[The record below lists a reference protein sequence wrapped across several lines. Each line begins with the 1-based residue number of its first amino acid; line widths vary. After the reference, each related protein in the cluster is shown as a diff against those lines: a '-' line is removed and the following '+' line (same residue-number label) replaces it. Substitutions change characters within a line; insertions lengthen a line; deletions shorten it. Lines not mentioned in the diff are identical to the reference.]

1 MNITI
6 LVKGKSTR
14 FSKRLSLG
22 KLVSSVVLLSVVLL
36 VSSRSTESVYENQ
49 IRLNVV
55 KTGLQE
61 QLSQVNNLQTNT
73 GEKLNEMVSQLASM
87 QSKLEYLDSVSA
99 NIAEEN
105 GLTKENFVLPDDLK
119 LNHAEQSDVSNA
131 IDVVSQNIEYKIKQ
145 LEALE
150 SILIGLNIEY
160 ESKLAGRPLEK
171 GWLSSHYGMR
181 KDPFTGRATMH
192 KGVDFAGKEGTKII
206 ATAAGIVTWSSKRAG
221 YGLLVEVDHGN
232 GYKTRYGHNKSL
244 SVAVGDVVTQGQELA
259 LLGNTGRS
267 TGAHVHYEVL
277 KNDRQIDP
285 LPFVYK

>member
-1 MNITI
+1 
-6 LVKGKSTR
+6 
-14 FSKRLSLG
+14 
-22 KLVSSVVLLSVVLL
+22 
-36 VSSRSTESVYENQ
+36 
-49 IRLNVV
+49 
-55 KTGLQE
+55 
-61 QLSQVNNLQTNT
+61 LQTNT

-150 SILIGLNIEY
+150 S
-160 ESKLAGRPLEK
+160 
-171 GWLSSHYGMR
+171 
-181 KDPFTGRATMH
+181 
-192 KGVDFAGKEGTKII
+192 DFAGKEGTKII